1 MSKIKISSIIVIM
14 FIVFLIINK
23 YISSYQIKLKNQNIQ
38 LQGQV
43 NVLNEKIS
51 NLNVSIAAK
60 DEMIKKDK
68 DNLKVSY
75 DENGKLKNKIAKLQ
89 SIKTIEPIKDD
100 RDYVDKVYSY
110 YNEKPIVLDNGFS
123 LSKQTSFSIFGD
135 AENWV
140 VNGKTLEVSLDAYKQ
155 YCDSLE
161 KTKISQAKT
170 IDDLTS
176 LNDDYIEKD
185 KVKDE
190 KDRVKDEIIKNTNA
204 QLKNQEKIG
213 ILNMLKAIG
222 ATALVTYLTERA
234 IEHRNH

>member
-1 MSKIKISSIIVIM
+1 MSKIKILSIIVIM
-14 FIVFLIINK
+14 FIVFLVINK

-60 DEMIKKDK
+60 NEMIKKDK
-68 DNLKVSY
+68 DNLKVLY
-75 DENGKLKNKIAKLQ
+75 DENDKLKNKIAKLQ

-100 RDYVDKVYSY
+100 GDYVDKVYLY
-110 YNEKPIVLDNGFS
+110 YNEKPIILDNGFS
-123 LSKQTSFSIFGD
+123 LSKQTSFSMFGD
-135 AENWV
+135 AENWI
-140 VNGKTLEVSLDAYKQ
+140 VNGKTLEINLDTYKQ

-161 KTKISQAKT
+161 KTKASQAKT
-170 IDDLTS
+170 INDLTS
-176 LNDDYIEKD
+176 LNSDYIEKD
-185 KVKDE
+185 KIKDE